1 MSSSVEDVVSEIKRP
16 AGSDS
21 QVPDPARRKAL
32 ARLGGYAMSVAPAM
46 LVLTSGHAGAQGRG
60 NGNGNGNGGGN
71 GGGNGNPQA
80 PCDNPAW
87 DLGLK
92 RAGHSGC

>member
-1 MSSSVEDVVSEIKRP
+1 MSETKRLPGAIEDTP
-16 AGSDS
+16 AAPS
-21 QVPDPARRKAL
+21 PDGPAAPDRRRAL
-32 ARLGGYAMSVAPAM
+32 RRLGGYAMSVAPAM
-46 LVLTSGHAGAQGRG
+46 VLLTQGAEAKK
-60 NGNGNGNGGGN
+60 GGDP
-71 GGGNGNPQA
+71 NP

>member
-1 MSSSVEDVVSEIKRP
+1 MSDDEQSKAASTSGNTSASAP
-16 AGSDS
+16 MAPS
-21 QVPDPARRKAL
+21 RRRAL
-32 ARLGGYAMSVAPAM
+32 RQLGYAASVAPAM
-46 LVLTSGHAGAQGRG
+46 VLLTPGVALAR
-60 NGNGNGNGGGN
+60 NGNGD
-71 GGGNGNPQA
+71 PQA

>member
-1 MSSSVEDVVSEIKRP
+1 MPIIRRSSMNDDDDKLPDTRP
-16 AGSDS
+16 AVTGNAPGA
-21 QVPDPARRKAL
+21 PDDPNRRLAL
-32 ARLGGYAMSVAPAM
+32 RKLGGYAMSVAPAM
-46 LVLTSGHAGAQGRG
+46 ILLTQGRG
-60 NGNGNGNGGGN
+60 RGNGGGN
-71 GGGNGNPQA
+71 GDPQA

>member
-1 MSSSVEDVVSEIKRP
+1 MDNSDEAPARAPEGADRP
-16 AGSDS
+16 T
-21 QVPDPARRKAL
+21 DPARRQAMR
-32 ARLGGYAMSVAPAM
+32 RLGGYAMSVAPAM
-46 LVLTSGHAGAQGRG
+46 VVLTQGVAYAQGR
-60 NGNGNGNGGGN
+60 GNGNGGGN
-71 GGGNGNPQA
+71 GGGGNGRNGGNGDPQA

>member
-1 MSSSVEDVVSEIKRP
+1 MSNTDQGATPK
-16 AGSDS
+16 A
-21 QVPDPARRKAL
+21 PDAAADAPELDRRHVL
-32 ARLGGYAMSVAPAM
+32 RRLGGYAASVAPAM
-46 LVLTSGHAGAQGRG
+46 LVLTTGAHAARG
-60 NGNGNGNGGGN
+60 DNGNDGG
-71 GGGNGNPQA
+71 PQA